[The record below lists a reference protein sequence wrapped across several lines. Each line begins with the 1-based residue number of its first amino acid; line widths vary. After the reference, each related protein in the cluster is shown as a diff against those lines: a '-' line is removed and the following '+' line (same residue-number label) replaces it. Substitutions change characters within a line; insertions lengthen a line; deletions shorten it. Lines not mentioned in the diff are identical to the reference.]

1 MNLVNTTSRVRKQ
14 EVSLDAVALFDI
26 LLIALMMTLLG
37 SSFIAATGLG
47 ISFGGAESSLP
58 RMASPDEVIADSD
71 VDVLSARGDSM
82 LIFAGAIYSMDTFKR
97 TFTSGAKPKHRGT
110 LLIKADK
117 NLAVQTL
124 IEICEAAKAAGFKN
138 AIIAAEPNESK

>member
-1 MNLVNTTSRVRKQ
+1 
-14 EVSLDAVALFDI
+14 
-26 LLIALMMTLLG
+26 
-37 SSFIAATGLG
+37 
-47 ISFGGAESSLP
+47 
-58 RMASPDEVIADSD
+58 MASPDEVIADSD